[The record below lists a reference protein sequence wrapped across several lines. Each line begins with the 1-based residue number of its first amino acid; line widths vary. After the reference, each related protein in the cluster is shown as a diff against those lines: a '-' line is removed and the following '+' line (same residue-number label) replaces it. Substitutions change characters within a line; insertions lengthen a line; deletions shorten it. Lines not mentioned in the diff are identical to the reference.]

1 MIRNVLIVD
10 DDQEMLL
17 ALKEGLEKYK
27 DTFTVSMAGDG
38 LIAVDKLKQG
48 TFSLVVADLKMP
60 GMDGFSLLAHIMKHY
75 PDIPVIIITA
85 YSTPK
90 MEKLAW
96 QGGAVGYI
104 AKPFM
109 IEDLAKKMMETIR
122 KESEGGTLHSV
133 SSGMFL
139 QLVEMEQKTCTIR
152 LSEKKSGRNGVLFFR
167 NGELLEA
174 RLDNLQGKAAAYK
187 IFAWDEVNLS
197 IQNICNQKENRINSD
212 LQPIILD
219 AMRLKDEA
227 NDLMEADV
235 EEEEIE
241 ELTPIEPE
249 APAPPKPK
257 KAAPPNSK
265 KAAPPNLKKAAPNS
279 KKAAPPK
286 PKQPAPPASGK
297 AARAEPHTPEG
308 APAFIDRIKQKL
320 GRQMG
325 DRCVMEDIF
334 QEDSWNASLA
344 RLNQLGDFFSVGE
357 LKAAYLDKEK
367 PHDFILLPGK
377 ATTVLTVNPRCPRDK
392 MLKLLTE
399 Q

>member
-17 ALKEGLEKYK
+17 ALKEGLEKYRE
-27 DTFTVSMAGDG
+27 TFTVSMAGDG
-38 LIAVDKLKQG
+38 LIAVDKLKQS

-152 LSEKKSGRNGVLFFR
+152 LSDKKTDLNGVLFFR
-167 NGELLEA
+167 DGELMDA
-174 RLDNLQGKAAAYK
+174 RVDDLQGKAAAYK

-197 IQNICNQKENRINSD
+197 IQNICNQKENLINSD

-227 NDLMEADV
+227 NDRENSETEDEV
-235 EEEEIE
+235 IE
-241 ELTPIEPE
+241 ELELEPVKPKPPPAATPKPPAAARPK
-249 APAPPKPK
+249 APAATTPKPAATAPRPTA
-257 KAAPPNSK
+257 AAP
-265 KAAPPNLKKAAPNS
+265 KAPT
-279 KKAAPPK
+279 
-286 PKQPAPPASGK
+286 PPAKPRPAG
-297 AARAEPHTPEG
+297 TPDFMEQ
-308 APAFIDRIKQKL
+308 IKQRVK
-320 GRQMG
+320 REMG

-334 QEDSWNASLA
+334 QDDSWNPSLA
-344 RLNQLGDFFSVGE
+344 GLNRLGDLFPAGE
-357 LKAAYLDKEK
+357 LKAVYLDKER

-377 ATTVLTVNPRCPRDK
+377 TATVLSVNPKCPRDK
-392 MLKLLTE
+392 LLKILTE
-399 Q
+399 